1 MKADVIAVDFRR
13 KAHLYPSFEPM
24 AMLVYA
30 AQGSDVSMTMVDGRI
45 LYEDGRFFT
54 LDPERVLNNA
64 RAAVARLYGG
74 RR

>member
-1 MKADVIAVDFRR
+1 MT
-13 KAHLYPSFEPM
+13 
-24 AMLVYA
+24 MLVYA

-54 LDPERVLNNA
+54 LDPERVLENA
-64 RAAVARLYGG
+64 QAAVARLYGG